1 MQVLLDA
8 GQVYS
13 YLESKD
19 FQADDYS
26 FTLVDSMQELKLD
39 AE

>member
-1 MQVLLDA
+1 MRVLLDA
-8 GQVYS
+8 GPVYS

-19 FQADDYS
+19 FQVDDYS
-26 FTLVDSMQELKLD
+26 FSLVDSMQELKLD